1 MKTHLPEGKD
11 LRERMLL
18 WRISHAYSDEA
29 VDILLSVEMLLLKA
43 MLLVG
48 CKEVELLLE
57 HKGKV
62 GMLLEVGLL
71 L

>member
-18 WRISHAYSDEA
+18 WRISHEYLDEA
-29 VDILLSVEMLLLKA
+29 ADIPLSVEMLLLKA

-48 CKEVELLLE
+48 CKEVQ
-57 HKGKV
+57 
-62 GMLLEVGLL
+62 
-71 L
+71 